1 MGGSQTVVVQSEQID
16 EQKYRHRQYT
26 IRGFAR
32 ASKSG
37 NALNLL
43 ITEADGLHLIS
54 LSKADIIDAF
64 NHGSQCCAIEYNLT
78 EDERKEL
85 KSHGN

>member
-1 MGGSQTVVVQSEQID
+1 MGGNQTVVVRSEQID
-16 EQKYRHRQYT
+16 EQKYKQRQYT

-32 ASKSG
+32 SSKSG

-43 ITEADGLHLIS
+43 ITEADGLHLLS
-54 LSKADIIDAF
+54 LSKLDIIDAF

>member
-1 MGGSQTVVVQSEQID
+1 MGGNQTVVTQSQQID
-16 EQKYRHRQYT
+16 EQHYKHRPYS

-32 ASKSG
+32 SSKSG
-37 NALNLL
+37 NALNIL

-54 LSKADIIDAF
+54 LSKADIADAF

-78 EDERKEL
+78 DEERKEL
-85 KSHGN
+85 KHG